1 MIALVLHMHN
11 IYTWRIGSA
20 ANEVTERK
28 KSALARYL
36 AAAVEYFE

>member
-1 MIALVLHMHN
+1 MIALVLYMHK

-20 ANEVTERK
+20 ANEAKERK
-28 KSALARYL
+28 ESALARYL